1 MATAFALIA
10 GVLLPGWGEFSQFKK
25 VNGAV
30 CSHRSE
36 CFSDCCLIDLD
47 QGGTFCAPKARIA
60 MACLPQ
66 TKGAINIIC
75 PCQMGLRCKS
85 KDVICPRR
93 CYLF

>member
-1 MATAFALIA
+1 MASLLGNVENPPPPSHTARELVTQ
-10 GVLLPGWGEFSQFKK
+10 GLSPQ

-66 TKGAINIIC
+66 VR
-75 PCQMGLRCKS
+75 L
-85 KDVICPRR
+85 
-93 CYLF
+93 